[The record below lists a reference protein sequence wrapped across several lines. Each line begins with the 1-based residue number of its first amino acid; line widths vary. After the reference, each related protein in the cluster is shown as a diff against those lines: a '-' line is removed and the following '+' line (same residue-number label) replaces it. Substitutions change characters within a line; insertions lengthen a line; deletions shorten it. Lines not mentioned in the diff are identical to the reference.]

1 MQISAAR
8 DAVNEFNEYATNHG
22 IDRLPDEQALHNFD
36 PDEVLDALEEIDRI
50 QARKLSGDAFT
61 DYAEL
66 RDEIRTKI
74 NKI

>member
-36 PDEVLDALEEIDRI
+36 PDEVL
-50 QARKLSGDAFT
+50 
-61 DYAEL
+61 
-66 RDEIRTKI
+66 
-74 NKI
+74 